1 MDNTLISQHGKE
13 ASAERYK
20 LKKNE
25 SLLNTAT
32 KCDNGEFAGEFKNE
46 TE

>member
-20 LKKNE
+20 LKKMKVYY
-25 SLLNTAT
+25 TAT